1 MIIQEP
7 PDRPCSKIGCGLFEF
22 NGVHYLLSVDYYSKW
37 IEVAKLDGITSSN
50 IICHLKSQFARYGI
64 PDELISANGPQYA
77 CSAFNDFSRSYGFV
91 HTTSSPLYP
100 QSNGEVERA
109 VQTIENL
116 LKKGQ
121 DPYKAL
127 LNYRNTPLDGIGLP
141 PAQILMGRRLKTS
154 LSTSAELLKPQG
166 TPEIKQHLQKI
177 NERHKFCYEKY
188 CSKELPPLDKGDQV
202 SLKHD
207 KKWIQAK
214 VVEKHH
220 TPGSYIVQTPGGQ
233 KYRRNCRHLIKSRVS

>member
-1 MIIQEP
+1 MSSQIEDKVSKCSVCNQFRRAQPREPIIIHEP
-7 PDRPCSKIGCGLFEF
+7 PDRPWSKIGCDLFEF

-37 IEVAKLDGITSSN
+37 IEVAKLDDIASSN
-50 IICHLKSQFARYGI
+50 IICQLKSQFARYGI
-64 PDELISANGPQYA
+64 PDELISDNGPQYA
-77 CSAFNDFSRSYGFV
+77 CSTFNNFSRSYGFV

-127 LNYRNTPLDGIGLP
+127 LNYRNTPVDEIGLSP
-141 PAQILMGRRLKTS
+141 VQILMGRRLKTS
-154 LSTSAELLKPQG
+154 LPTSAELLKPQG
-166 TPEIKQHLQKI
+166 TPEIKQH
-177 NERHKFCYEKY
+177 

-207 KKWIQAK
+207 KKWIQAT
-214 VVEKHH
+214 VVEK
-220 TPGSYIVQTPGGQ
+220 
-233 KYRRNCRHLIKSRVS
+233 